1 MKQNYTRIL
10 KSLPFQLAIVL
21 GGTLL
26 FGDLVPTSIQ
36 SLAFALSLA
45 IKETL
50 VFFLPFIVFTFLVSG
65 LLAFHKAAL
74 KFIVMV
80 LGAVIVSN
88 FVCTIVLY
96 PLKFTDFFC
105 LSCLSAGDGSA
116 AAGLQPLFTFKL
128 PSLIANEVALMFGAL
143 TGLVFAF
150 FPNPA
155 VNQAVAKVKAMLN
168 FGLSKLFIPLL
179 PVFIFG
185 FVLKLKSDGALGKIF
200 MTYSPVF
207 ALMALIMLIYIVLF
221 YGLGAGFRP
230 STWLKYMKN
239 MGPATLT
246 AFSTMSSAA
255 TMPLT
260 LKGAEANTG
269 KPELAQALI
278 PATVNIHLVG
288 DGIGIPVLMMVIL
301 GSFGMPQPDLETF
314 FHFTA
319 LFVMYKF
326 AMATVPG
333 GGILVMVPTLEK
345 VFGFTPEMVGLITA
359 LYIVFDPLITVTNVN
374 GNGAFATVFARL
386 FGRRMA

>member
-1 MKQNYTRIL
+1 MTQTMTKL
-10 KSLPFQLAIVL
+10 FKSLPFQLAVVL
-21 GGTLL
+21 AGTLL
-26 FGDLVPTSIQ
+26 FGDLVPTSLQ

-74 KFIVMV
+74 KFILMV

-88 FVCTIVLY
+88 FLCTIVLF
-96 PLKFTDFFC
+96 PLTFTDFFC
-105 LSCLSAGDGSA
+105 LSCLNSGEGST

-128 PSLIANEVALMFGAL
+128 PSLIANEVALMIGAL
-143 TGLVFAF
+143 TGLIFAF
-150 FPNPA
+150 FPSPS
-155 VNQAVAKVKAMLN
+155 VSQGIHRLKAMIN

-207 ALMALIMLIYIVLF
+207 ALMALIMMVYIVLF
-221 YGLGAGFRP
+221 YGLGAGFKP
-230 STWLKYMKN
+230 NTWMRHLKN

-260 LKGAEANTG
+260 LKGAETNTT
-269 KPELAQALI
+269 KPELIQALI

-301 GSFGMPQPDLETF
+301 GSFGMPMPSFETF
-314 FHFTA
+314 FQFTA

-333 GGILVMVPTLEK
+333 GGILVMVPTLER

-386 FGRRMA
+386 FGKRMA